1 MTIVQD
7 IRYAVRQLRKTP
19 GFTITAVLTLALGI
33 GANAAIFTLVHA
45 MLMKDLPVV
54 DPKMLV
60 RVGDND
66 KCCVTS
72 STSDDGD
79 YTLFP
84 TDTWQLMKKNAPE
97 FEELAAMQAGF
108 AYNPITVRRD
118 GDSASARSMVG
129 EFVSGNYFR
138 TFGLRPEAGRL
149 MRDADDVPGAPM
161 TAVMSYSAWQR
172 DYNGDPSV
180 VGNTF
185 WINTKAVTISGIA
198 PKGFYGD
205 RLSASPP
212 DFYLPIESM
221 AVIAGSPFV
230 HDADVQWLYL
240 VGRVKPGVNL
250 PALQQKLSA
259 LLRQS
264 FEHTKTFSDIEGK
277 KALAKAHVVLAPAGG
292 GIQAMQEGA
301 KSSLYML
308 MTISG
313 LVLLIAC
320 ANVANLL
327 LARGMARKAEMSLR
341 TALGAKRG
349 RIIQQLLTESIVLS
363 VMGGAAGLLA
373 AYAGARALLMMAFP
387 NAQGLPIDASPS
399 LPVLGFAFGLAL
411 LTGVLFGVAPAWIAA
426 RTEPADVLR
435 SGSRS
440 TTTRAS
446 LLQRGLVVGQ
456 AALSLVLLVGAGLF
470 AQSLNKL
477 EHTDMRLDARNRYIV
492 HFNAQ
497 AAGYSQTQLDG
508 LYRTMEDRFKALPGV
523 VKVGISS
530 YTPMEDNNW
539 GTGIFVQGEQD
550 LHAGAS
556 IVRVSPEY
564 FDSVGTRV
572 VMGRGIQVQD
582 GPGAPSVAVVNKAFV
597 KKFLSG
603 KNPIGKHFGGGEKSA
618 ADYEIVGVVEDTTY
632 TGVRWENHTMYFIP
646 LLQRPASSKG
656 PIEKDNSLYAGAIV
670 VETARP
676 MSEMES
682 LARRTL
688 VGINP
693 NLTVVKFQTFSQ
705 QIADRFNDDRMIARL
720 TMALGA
726 LALLLAAVG
735 LYGVTAYTVAL
746 RRSEIGIRM
755 ALGAE
760 RRRVVAMI
768 MRGAMTQA
776 AIGLAI
782 GVPVAV
788 LCVRFV
794 KAQLY
799 QITNADAGVMAF
811 AIVTLAGAACVAG
824 LIPARRAATI
834 DPMQALRM
842 E

>member
-1 MTIVQD
+1 
-7 IRYAVRQLRKTP
+7 LRKTP

-33 GANAAIFTLVHA
+33 GVNAAIFTLVHA

-60 RVGDND
+60 RVGDTID
-66 KCCVTS
+66 CCVMS
-72 STSDDGD
+72 GTSDKGD
-79 YTLFP
+79 YVFFP
-84 TDTWQLMKKNAPE
+84 TDTWQHMKKNAPE

-108 AYNPITVRRD
+108 SYNPITVRRD
-118 GDSASARSMVG
+118 GDSAAPRSMVG

-149 MRDADDVPGAPM
+149 MTDADDVEGAPM

-172 DYNGDPSV
+172 DYNGDPAV
-180 VGNTF
+180 VGSTF

-205 RLSASPP
+205 RLSAAPP

-221 AVIAGSPFV
+221 PTIASSPFV
-230 HDADVQWLYL
+230 HDANVDWLYL
-240 VGRVKPGVNL
+240 VGRVKPGTNL

-264 FEHTKTFSDIEGK
+264 FAPTKTFSSEQGK
-277 KALAKAHVVLAPAGG
+277 KELAKAHVVLTPAGG
-292 GIQAMQEGA
+292 GIQAMQDGA
-301 KSSLYML
+301 KSNLYML

-341 TALGAKRG
+341 TALGAKRR

-363 VMGGAAGLLA
+363 LIGGVAGLMV
-373 AYAGARALLMMAFP
+373 AYLGARALLMMAFP
-387 NAQGLPIDASPS
+387 EAHGIPIEASPS

-411 LTGVLFGVAPAWIAA
+411 LTGMLFGVAPAWIAA

-446 LLQRGLVVGQ
+446 VLQRGLVVGQ

-477 EHTDMRLDARNRYIV
+477 EHADMRLDARNRYIV
-492 HFNAQ
+492 HFDPQ
-497 AAGYSQTQLDG
+497 AAGYAKTQLEG
-508 LYRTMEDRFKALPGV
+508 LYRTLEDRFHALPGV
-523 VKVGISS
+523 VKVGISA

-539 GTGIFVQGEQD
+539 GTGVFVQGEQD
-550 LHAGAS
+550 PHAGAS

-564 FDSVGTRV
+564 FDSVGTKL
-572 VMGRGIQVQD
+572 VMGRGIQPQD
-582 GPGAPSVAVVNKAFV
+582 GPGAPSVAVVNKTFV
-597 KKFLSG
+597 KKFLHG
-603 KNPIGKHFGGGEKSA
+603 KNPIGRHFGGDEKS
-618 ADYEIVGVVEDTTY
+618 DTDFETVGVVEDTSY
-632 TGVRWENHTMYFIP
+632 TDVRWEDHSMYFVP
-646 LLQRPASSKG
+646 LLQRPASSKE

-670 VETARP
+670 IETARP

-693 NLTVVKFQTFSQ
+693 NLTIVKFQTFEQ
-705 QIADRFNDDRMIARL
+705 QIASRFNDDRTIARL
-720 TMALGA
+720 TMALGG

-746 RRSEIGIRM
+746 RTSEIGIRM

-760 RRRVVAMI
+760 RGRVVAMI

-776 AIGLAI
+776 LIGLAI
-782 GVPVAV
+782 GVPVALV
-788 LCVRFV
+788 CVRFV
-794 KAQLY
+794 KSQLY
-799 QITNADAGVMAF
+799 EITNADASVMAF
-811 AIVTLAGAACVAG
+811 AIVTLAVAACVAG
-824 LIPARRAATI
+824 IIPARRAASI
-834 DPMQALRM
+834 DPMRALRV